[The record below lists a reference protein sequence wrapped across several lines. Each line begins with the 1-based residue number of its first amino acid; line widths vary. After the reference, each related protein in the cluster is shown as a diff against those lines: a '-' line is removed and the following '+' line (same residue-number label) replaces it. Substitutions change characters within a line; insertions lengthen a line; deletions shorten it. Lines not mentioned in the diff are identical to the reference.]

1 MLLTVGKTG
10 QMLWGQLRR
19 YTVYAFS
26 STESEVRKNART
38 RMIFNDRFHGLG
50 HWQDSTRMIVQNEG
64 RDG

>member
-1 MLLTVGKTG
+1 
-10 QMLWGQLRR
+10 MLWGQLRR